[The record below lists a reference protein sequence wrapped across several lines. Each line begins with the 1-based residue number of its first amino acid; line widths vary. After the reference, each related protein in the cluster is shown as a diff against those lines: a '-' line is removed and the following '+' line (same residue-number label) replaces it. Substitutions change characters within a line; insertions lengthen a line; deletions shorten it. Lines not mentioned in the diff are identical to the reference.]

1 MKLIINTDN
10 LKVKI
15 ESKEDLTEMQVIS
28 AYQLATG
35 DFKALFVE
43 EKEEPEKDFVN
54 LEGKKVSDGL
64 LSHVESEFNKG
75 SSENP
80 LYDQIKDGVKK
91 AMPDFGEMGQVDYIC
106 PACGYEARWNV
117 PKRNA
122 FVKCKECQTKIALVR
137 AVPEDSEKETDKAG
151 NYFIANDFFEFN

>member
-43 EKEEPEKDFVN
+43 EKEEPEKEFVN
-54 LEGKKVSDGL
+54 LEGKKVSDG
-64 LSHVESEFNKG
+64 
-75 SSENP
+75 
-80 LYDQIKDGVKK
+80 VKK
-91 AMPDFGEMGQVDYIC
+91 AMPDFDEMGQVDYIC

-137 AVPEDSEKETDKAG
+137 SVPEDSEKETDKAG
-151 NYFIANDFFEFN
+151 NYFVANDFYEFN